1 MFREILEEIKKYN
14 RILIHG
20 HIRPDGDCYGSQ
32 FGLAGII
39 KENFPEKEVHVVGDL
54 SGFVSFLG
62 TPEKETITDE
72 MYQGALSIV
81 VDCGSADRVS
91 EQRYTLADKV
101 IKIDHHI
108 AKEHYGDLVYVE
120 EEAPACCEIITKFAV
135 EMGLRLNEEAA
146 FALYTGLVTDTGRFR
161 FRGVDSDTMMAAAT
175 LLSYG
180 VDVEKLDNY
189 LSVETMDVVKLKG
202 YVLQNTVFTPD
213 GIAYIKMTRDVLD
226 QYNVTDEEAASL
238 VGMIGSVEGYP
249 AYCLFM
255 DYPTEIRIRIRSR
268 GPRVD
273 KLANRYGGGGHE
285 KAAGAHLDSW
295 DELEQ
300 FINDFGALNRYFK
313 ETGKDDLF
321 E

>member
-1 MFREILEEIKKYN
+1 MFNQILEEIKKYN

-32 FGLAGII
+32 FGLAAIL
-39 KENFPEKEVHVVGDL
+39 KENFPEKEIHVVGDT

-62 TPEKETITDE
+62 IPEKETITDE
-72 MYQGALSIV
+72 MYKGALAIV
-81 VDCGSADRVS
+81 VDTGSAERVS
-91 EQRYTLADKV
+91 EPRYVMADKI

-108 AKEHYGDLVYVE
+108 AQTQYGDIAYVE
-120 EEAPACCEIITKFAV
+120 EEAPSCCQIVTKFAV
-135 EMGLRLNEEAA
+135 ETGLKLNYEAA
-146 FALYTGLVTDTGRFR
+146 FALYTGIVTDTGRFR
-161 FRGVDSDTMMAAAT
+161 FRGVDSETMMLAAT

-202 YVLQNTVFTPD
+202 YVLQNAVFTPD
-213 GIAYIKMTRDVLD
+213 GVAYIKMTRDVIS

-238 VGMIGSVEGYP
+238 VGLIGSIEGYP

-255 DYPTEIRIRIRSR
+255 EYPNEIRIRIRSR

-295 DELEQ
+295 DELDTFVKE
-300 FINDFGALNRYFK
+300 FGELNRYYQ

-321 E
+321 